1 MNNRFNRFWAI
12 QNVPA
17 ANNKTVVAHQDGVT
31 DDIISQIE
39 KDFLKSWQQTE
50 FIALQFKG
58 ANLHE
63 TCQNIHSWIRKYIKY
78 QLDKKGQQDIKTPSK
93 IITDGFGDCK
103 AYSILTGSI
112 LANLG
117 IHFRFRFVRFKPS
130 GDVTH
135 VYCVVDNNRK
145 EIVIDACLPL
155 FGNEKPYREKK
166 DIDTMTKINSISG
179 IGRTHKKCGCD
190 SVGDAEVGFLRKL
203 KGKVKNA
210 IKKVSNL
217 ALNFVPGGEIIQN
230 IKENKKNGKKWFK
243 GLAKSVAKSSM
254 SFVPG
259 GKGVSL
265 GLKAGKAVKLALKA
279 KKALKAAKALKNTA
293 KASKALKA
301 IQKGKNIVAKS
312 KKYLENIKNTYDQAQ
327 DYIPEEI
334 KDQARDVFNQAD
346 ELNIPHDEVKDLI
359 LDKMESQYREEEQ
372 ERQEQ
377 EQEDSNQQQY
387 NEEEEETY

>member
-1 MNNRFNRFWAI
+1 MTKKFYAKNQMNNRFTRFWAI

-31 DDIISQIE
+31 EDIITQIE

-58 ANLHE
+58 KNLYE

-145 EIVIDACLPL
+145 EIVIDACLPV

-217 ALNFVPGGEIIQN
+217 ALNVIPGGEIVQN
-230 IKENKKNGKKWFK
+230 IKENKKNGKKWWR
-243 GLAKSVAKSSM
+243 GLAKSAAMSSM
-254 SFVPG
+254 SFMPG

-279 KKALKAAKALKNTA
+279 KKLLKGAKALKNTA
-293 KASKALKA
+293 KAGKALKA
-301 IQKGKNIVAKS
+301 IKKGKNILQKGKNIIAKS
-312 KKYLENIKNTYDQAQ
+312 KNFLERAKNTYDQAQ

-334 KDQARDVFNQAD
+334 KDQASVT
-346 ELNIPHDEVKDLI
+346 V
-359 LDKMESQYREEEQ
+359 
-372 ERQEQ
+372 
-377 EQEDSNQQQY
+377 
-387 NEEEEETY
+387 